1 MSIKEKHSV
10 SDLKMIDNFFFSK
23 ITQIIVSADVCSLC
37 HRLAECIDHH
47 CVCKRGYVGN
57 GNYCKSKCG
66 VEKAIYA
73 CSKLTR
79 CIWFGSR
86 EGLGQLISVMAVHTT
101 YFVRFTLHW
110 KIPQAKAN
118 TKTFWNG
125 KWRRWKNSWGD
136 PVSSFHF
143 IKWNQN
149 GFIFNYVYYPS
160 IIAQK
165 PRFTPLWNFPVTNK
179 IVDSSKWFDR

>member
-1 MSIKEKHSV
+1 M
-10 SDLKMIDNFFFSK
+10 SDLKIIDNFFCSK

-66 VEKAIYA
+66 VEKAIFA

-86 EGLGQLISVMAVHTT
+86 EGLGQLIAVMAVHTT
-101 YFVRFTLHW
+101 YFVRFILHW

-118 TKTFWNG
+118 TKTF
-125 KWRRWKNSWGD
+125 
-136 PVSSFHF
+136 
-143 IKWNQN
+143 
-149 GFIFNYVYYPS
+149 
-160 IIAQK
+160 
-165 PRFTPLWNFPVTNK
+165 
-179 IVDSSKWFDR
+179 

>member
-66 VEKAIYA
+66 VEKAIFA

-101 YFVRFTLHW
+101 YFARFILHW

-118 TKTFWNG
+118 TKTF
-125 KWRRWKNSWGD
+125 
-136 PVSSFHF
+136 
-143 IKWNQN
+143 
-149 GFIFNYVYYPS
+149 
-160 IIAQK
+160 
-165 PRFTPLWNFPVTNK
+165 
-179 IVDSSKWFDR
+179 